1 MDFSGSR
8 DRFSYKYPVRNAS
21 SFLISNSRLLYTKE
35 YYPCINMSLS
45 SVDFEPFLWDLFFHG
60 HHFRMHHGL
69 LPLKKD
75 GRGWHEH
82 VFDLGITI
90 AFVGIIGGRL
100 WDVFFFDWDY
110 YHDHLLEI
118 PYVWQGG
125 MAIQGGV
132 IFACVAAY
140 FYLKKA
146 QDTSPAL
153 C

>member
-1 MDFSGSR
+1 MLLVF
-8 DRFSYKYPVRNAS
+8 
-21 SFLISNSRLLYTKE
+21 SFLILGCFTQRSTIHASICHFHRWV
-35 YYPCINMSLS
+35 S
-45 SVDFEPFLWDLFFHG
+45 DPFLWNLFSLGIIFG
-60 HHFRMHHGL
+60 CIMAYYL
-69 LPLKKD
+69 LKKD

-125 MAIQGGV
+125 MAIRGGV
-132 IFACVAAY
+132 IFACVVAISISESTRY
-140 FYLKKA
+140 QSCPLRI
-146 QDTSPAL
+146 P
-153 C
+153 